1 MADFPPIADSPLNRL
16 LGVEIVS
23 CDSEA
28 GHVKC
33 TFNISEDLNNLQG
46 IIHGGIVATMLD
58 QLCGVALAYK
68 RGKFTT
74 PEQVTLDLNVRFMR
88 PVVAGPLWGVGQVE
102 RMGRT
107 IGFVESMLYDAQDSL
122 LAKATTSFKILS

>member
-1 MADFPPIADSPLNRL
+1 MTDFPAIADSPLNRL

-23 CDSEA
+23 FDPEK

-46 IIHGGIVATMLD
+46 IIHGGIIATMLD
-58 QLCGVALAYK
+58 QLCGLALAYK
-68 RGKFTT
+68 RGKFKT

-88 PVVAGPLWGVGQVE
+88 PVASGPLWGIGQVE

-107 IGFVESMLYDAQDSL
+107 IGFVESMLYDDQDRL
-122 LAKATTSFKILS
+122 LAKASTSFKIFS

>member
-1 MADFPPIADSPLNRL
+1 MTDFPAIADSPLNRL

-23 CDSEA
+23 FDPEK

-46 IIHGGIVATMLD
+46 IIHGGIIATMLD
-58 QLCGVALAYK
+58 QLCGLALAYK
-68 RGKFTT
+68 RGKFKT

-88 PVVAGPLWGVGQVE
+88 PVAAGPLWGIGQVE

-107 IGFVESMLYDAQDSL
+107 IGFVESMLYDDHDRL
-122 LAKATTSFKILS
+122 LAKASTSFKIFS

>member
-1 MADFPPIADSPLNRL
+1 MLK
-16 LGVEIVS
+16 IVS
-23 CDSEA
+23 CDPET

-33 TFNISEDLNNLQG
+33 TFNVSEDLNNLQG

-68 RGKFTT
+68 RGKFKT

-88 PVVAGPLWGVGQVE
+88 PVAAGPLWGIGQVE

-107 IGFVESMLYDAQDSL
+107 IGFVESMLYDDQDYCL
-122 LAKATTSFKILS
+122 PKPQPALKFCHRIILNDR

>member
-1 MADFPPIADSPLNRL
+1 MTDFPPIADSPLNRL
-16 LGVEIVS
+16 LSVEIVS
-23 CDSEA
+23 CDPEK

-46 IIHGGIVATMLD
+46 IIHGGIIATMLD

-68 RGKFTT
+68 RGKFKT

-88 PVVAGPLWGVGQVE
+88 PVAAGPLWGY
-102 RMGRT
+102 R
-107 IGFVESMLYDAQDSL
+107 SS
-122 LAKATTSFKILS
+122 